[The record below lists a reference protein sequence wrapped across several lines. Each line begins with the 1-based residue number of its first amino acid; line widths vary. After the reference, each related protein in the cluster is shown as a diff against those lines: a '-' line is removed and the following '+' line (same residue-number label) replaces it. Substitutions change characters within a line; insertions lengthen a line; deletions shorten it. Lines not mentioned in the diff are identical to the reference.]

1 MLLTIFYCDGF
12 SGVTKSK
19 RPEWEYAGP
28 EWEYAGGVY
37 NTGLLPEYAGRCV
50 QHGPTERTLVVRSFS
65 VQRFD
70 PPVITP
76 I

>member
-19 RPEWEYAGP
+19 RP